1 MGKLGPVET
10 QQRALREAQF
20 EERQRQRKVQEAPN
34 RPAENSARP
43 TMASSADVAASL
55 VTNSVTNAI
64 TNSPNIAAAA
74 KSKARILRWRA
85 KNPDHYRSYMRDLM
99 RKIRAERRKAA

>member
-55 VTNSVTNAI
+55 LTNSVTNAI
-64 TNSPNIAAAA
+64 TNSPNTAAA

-85 KNPDHYRSYMRDLM
+85 KNLDHYRSYMRDLM
-99 RKIRAERRKAA
+99 RKIRAERRKAAA